1 MAVVAYV
8 GILGALTVTAF
19 GLYKVFRGV
28 GLI

>member
-1 MAVVAYV
+1 MAIVAYV

-19 GLYKVFRGV
+19 GLYKGFRAA